1 MNNHTI
7 HGRLVRDPELT
18 PRKNSDTSDRVN
30 FTVAVDRRFGD
41 ETDFIDCVAFGKTA
55 ELIDKWMS
63 KGREIIVWGEGH
75 IHSYTDK
82 NGVKRKSYSISV
94 DSIFAVVSR
103 TANPPQRA
111 TPGISL
117 TRILHS
123 NVINRQQR
131 KTESDTDDTEG
142 VRRKGRPLLCH

>member
-18 PRKNSDTSDRVN
+18 PRKNSDSSDRVN

-55 ELIDKWMS
+55 ELIDKWMQ

-75 IHSYTDK
+75 INSYTDR
-82 NGVKRKSYSISV
+82 NGVKRKSYSIFV
-94 DSIFAVVSR
+94 DGFDFCGSKAD
-103 TANPPQRA
+103 
-111 TPGISL
+111 
-117 TRILHS
+117 S
-123 NVINRQQR
+123 NKSAGDSWEKQQG
-131 KTESDTDDTEG
+131 DI
-142 VRRKGRPLLCH
+142 PF

>member
-18 PRKNSDTSDRVN
+18 PRKNSDSSDRVN

-63 KGREIIVWGEGH
+63 KGREIIAWGEGH

-94 DSIFAVVSR
+94 DGFDFCGSKSDSKS
-103 TANPPQRA
+103 TASGDTWNQFDEDNPF
-111 TPGISL
+111 
-117 TRILHS
+117 
-123 NVINRQQR
+123 
-131 KTESDTDDTEG
+131 
-142 VRRKGRPLLCH
+142 

>member
-18 PRKNSDTSDRVN
+18 PRKNSDSSDRVN

-55 ELIDKWMS
+55 ELIDKWMQ

-75 IHSYTDK
+75 INSYTDR
-82 NGVKRKSYSISV
+82 NGVKRKSYSIFV
-94 DSIFAVVSR
+94 DGFDFCGSKSD
-103 TANPPQRA
+103 
-111 TPGISL
+111 
-117 TRILHS
+117 S
-123 NVINRQQR
+123 NKNTGDSWEKQQG
-131 KTESDTDDTEG
+131 DI
-142 VRRKGRPLLCH
+142 PF